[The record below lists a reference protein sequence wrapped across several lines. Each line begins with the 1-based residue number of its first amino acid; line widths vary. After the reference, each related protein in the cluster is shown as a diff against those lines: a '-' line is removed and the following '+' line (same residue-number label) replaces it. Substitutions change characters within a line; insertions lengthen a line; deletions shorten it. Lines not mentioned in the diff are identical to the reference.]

1 MESLV
6 LHLMTWSDV
15 INCKCSSFFAKF
27 ANFGEVVN
35 WKMQM
40 PQKHADLFAAMGAR
54 LTIARNEIGF
64 SQAAMAEAIGV
75 SPRAYHSYEKG
86 QRGMPVEALVAMGE
100 QFEVDVPWL
109 LLGTKSIR
117 AGHDF
122 EALKHIESSLDKHLT
137 DEGIK
142 IKSEKRGAIVARWYQ
157 SHVEGREVSNDDV
170 HTWIELVRE

>member
-1 MESLV
+1 MH
-6 LHLMTWSDV
+6 HLTWLDV
-15 INCKCSSFFAKF
+15 INSKYSSFFAVFDKYDDI
-27 ANFGEVVN
+27 VN
-35 WKMQM
+35 WKMSM

-86 QRGMPVEALVAMGE
+86 QRGMPVEALVAIGE
-100 QFEVDVPWL
+100 RFEVDVPWL

-122 EALKHIESSLDKHLT
+122 DALRHIESSLDQHVT
-137 DEGIK
+137 EEGIK

-157 SHVEGREVSNDDV
+157 SHVEGREVSDDDV